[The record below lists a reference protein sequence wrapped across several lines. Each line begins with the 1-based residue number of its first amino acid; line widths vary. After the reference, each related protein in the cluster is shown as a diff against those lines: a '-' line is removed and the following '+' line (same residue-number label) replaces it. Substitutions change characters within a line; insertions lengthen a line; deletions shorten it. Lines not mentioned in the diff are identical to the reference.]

1 MSFIDQIYQSF
12 WFQLFWLFAAI
23 VIGALITNFRRQ
35 LLSRYRHLR
44 ALLLNSPA
52 RVGATY
58 VSKYRDPPKT
68 WLSKDVFDTLGTRLK
83 TDKLR
88 KLSSSD
94 KSIGI
99 FSERLG
105 MPLTIFRIGLRG
117 VAEFQYFVT
126 LGSVSEQT
134 VREKCFPGNGPY
146 QQFIICDI
154 RREGPITFPTVGDRT
169 DKDLAAK
176 VTVHDGQ
183 VNLVLEDPMQSVEAL
198 KKYFPW

>member
-1 MSFIDQIYQSF
+1 
-12 WFQLFWLFAAI
+12 
-23 VIGALITNFRRQ
+23 
-35 LLSRYRHLR
+35 
-44 ALLLNSPA
+44 
-52 RVGATY
+52 
-58 VSKYRDPPKT
+58 
-68 WLSKDVFDTLGTRLK
+68 
-83 TDKLR
+83 
-88 KLSSSD
+88 
-94 KSIGI
+94 
-99 FSERLG
+99 
-105 MPLTIFRIGLRG
+105 MPLTISLEEEPDIANLSDQKVIGYKLTIELEAELRIGLRG